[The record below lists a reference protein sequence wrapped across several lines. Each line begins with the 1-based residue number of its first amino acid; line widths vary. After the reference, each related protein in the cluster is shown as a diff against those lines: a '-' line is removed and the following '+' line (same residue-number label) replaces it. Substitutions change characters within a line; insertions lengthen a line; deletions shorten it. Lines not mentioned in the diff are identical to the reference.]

1 MSAVRRRPT
10 ITASRRCS
18 RRDGII
24 PLGVEFI
31 GFDVEGGHLGIGDLD
46 PLWIGPSIEF
56 AVHARTS
63 GCRRCGDQIDH
74 DQTTGQGRAAP
85 VLADMA
91 EQSVLDPRIK
101 SGDKPCSISRYQAGS
116 GKPEA

>member
-1 MSAVRRRPT
+1 
-10 ITASRRCS
+10 
-18 RRDGII
+18 
-24 PLGVEFI
+24 VEFI

-91 EQSVLDPRIK
+91 EQSVLDLVPFRGTRRVVANLK
-101 SGDKPCSISRYQAGS
+101 REAGLVS
-116 GKPEA
+116 QLSNRFQFRPPFRVQY